1 MSKTLT
7 DFKIQLDEVQGEG
20 RYVYG
25 SDSKRIPDID
35 ANGRP
40 VWRKVRARRIQVGKS
55 APTPVGVSAPD
66 VGDSDS
72 QDRDNG
78 LEIYTKYYK
87 KYVKALK
94 GDLKE
99 DMHTESTESDP
110 PYVLVLKR
118 KNIRLYP
125 NNMKVA
131 LYYNEKLQKYFSV
144 PYSDSKVHSPIQ
156 AEETNITFEEQNVVS
171 NFLNVFCNLSEENQ
185 QKMLDMINGDTES
198 YNKIKNF
205 ALGITD
211 ESNTTD

>member
-66 VGDSDS
+66 VGDNES
-72 QDRDNG
+72 QDKDKG

-87 KYVKALK
+87 KYMKSLK
-94 GDLKE
+94 KDMKE
-99 DMHTESTESDP
+99 DINEEHDSDP
-110 PYVLVLKR
+110 PFILVLKR
-118 KNIRLYP
+118 KNVRLYP
-125 NNMKVA
+125 NNLKIA
-131 LYYNEKLQKYFSV
+131 LYYNDKIQKYFSV
-144 PYSDSKVHSPIQ
+144 PYTMGMAQTTIQ
-156 AEETNITFEEQNVVS
+156 AEETENTFNERNVVS

-185 QKMLDMINGDTES
+185 QKMLDMINSDEES

-205 ALGITD
+205 ALGLNN
-211 ESNTTD
+211 ESDTTN